1 MVDTF
6 YHPQSVTAL
15 INGTEVCQKTVEGGM
30 DIEFTFEN
38 PRTDII
44 ELTLLLPD
52 AVSSS
57 ETVDLDDSRELGL
70 GLLKMKVT
78 Y

>member
-1 MVDTF
+1 M
-6 YHPQSVTAL
+6 TAL
-15 INGTEVCQKTVEGGM
+15 INGTEVYQNTIEGDT

-38 PRTDII
+38 PGTDII

-52 AVSSS
+52 AVSPSV
-57 ETVDLDDSRELGL
+57 TADFDDARELGL
-70 GLLKMKVT
+70 GLLSMKVT